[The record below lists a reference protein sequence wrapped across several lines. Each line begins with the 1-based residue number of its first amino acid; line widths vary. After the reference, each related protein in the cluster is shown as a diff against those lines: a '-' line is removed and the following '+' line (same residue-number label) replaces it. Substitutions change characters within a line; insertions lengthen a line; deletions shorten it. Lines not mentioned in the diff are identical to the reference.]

1 MQPELRAAA
10 FIWDALHFGRNVH
23 VAVGNTNLETYLEGG
38 PVTWATERQMELV
51 GEALKNLRKVDPE
64 SASRMP
70 NVHKIIG
77 MRNVLVHGYTEVN
90 STIVWLAATKAIPEL
105 IPVLEALLAE
115 VAPPDGTAETD

>member
-64 SASRMP
+64 SASRVP

-77 MRNVLVHGYTEVN
+77 MRNVLVHGYGVARPAKCGPRVEWPTSCLSPR
-90 STIVWLAATKAIPEL
+90 STMP
-105 IPVLEALLAE
+105 
-115 VAPPDGTAETD
+115 